1 MSFKV
6 KDYLSNLSKSVTY
19 AATEITKDLTPNL
32 NKVYTDNEASMKKVF
47 EDIKKM
53 KPTLDNIKS
62 AQEKYIFKPVNYL
75 IDNLK
80 EDIKTGQFYGH
91 ESRADSYMDIGE
103 MLASLLGDMDDSDE
117 IEAEANGETITT
129 SSDDDNRVH
138 GVPEVT
144 KGDLVVSKAAYGAS
158 MKSAQAISTTIA
170 KSTEA
175 ELQLTK
181 TIGNLQLSSLGKQA
195 SIMLQGFN
203 NLNKG
208 MQALVGFNDQVAI
221 THYQNSRTFFEQMTN
236 FAAENNAI
244 LKEMLEMQRIHHS
257 VLMGDGNDRR
267 NASIVDKI
275 LGTSAKGKF
284 NLQDYASLVKDRFD
298 KTSLGSV
305 LGMLKMFPM
314 FIGSALANPMGFVTQ
329 QVLSSLI
336 DGSLK
341 KAIRGIDESITGFVT
356 TALAKL
362 HDYSKKHDGILGS
375 IAGIFGLKSEKFK
388 LSEVDTSKY
397 NKGTM
402 SWNGIAQKV
411 LVEVIPGHLRRIE
424 AAITGDA
431 ERIFDLNSGKWQNY
445 KTISSLQKDINRETR
460 NYVFK
465 DEISKSRAILRSAAQ
480 SKEQKTQYNKQALQ
494 VFQRMAN
501 EDKASVED
509 LLTLRDQGKMADI
522 DQTVFAVVKAIL
534 ESDKVAALNK
544 QAKYNEV
551 HEMHRNY
558 YAHPE
563 IASSNMVSEALNG
576 GYNEK
581 YSKSRNSFGGG
592 LAPSS
597 IFDIVDDDNK
607 SIMDYNRI
615 IATEARTIREL
626 LERGNTTPI
635 NYGYTSDNP
644 PPPPNNPPS
653 PPSDSNVSSANDAW
667 SRSSTLRNSN
677 EPKSETNNSPYII
690 NNENHAI
697 RLNSLYARRERQLNA
712 MGIDSDQLED
722 LAGLINPNDPDQSN
736 ALSELLQQRIEASKI
751 REANGGL
758 FSSLFEGLSSGADKL
773 GLSELSDRIKDSKN
787 DNDRLKKLANTS
799 ILKMPQAALANV
811 LEEANMFMY
820 DILFGKTDEKDVDG
834 KPILGFWG
842 KMTNEL
848 RKGMDVFTD
857 HVQKLVTNLF
867 DPENGILKKA
877 YGWFKD
883 FTGINFD
890 EYIEKGKKAV
900 QERARKVGRSVT
912 GALKSTAYDIKDSF
926 VETFLD
932 IYGRNQDIDDSI
944 KEKETK
950 NKGLS
955 KEEEAAYQSQANQI
969 FSSLM
974 DSSEANAYGKL
985 VKNVPGTV
993 ITTLSPGEA
1002 VIPAPLNPW
1011 NKNRSKAN
1019 PLVQQKQ
1026 EESLITKFKSG
1037 LKNTV
1042 SDFAKNY
1049 TGPGANKLTKFV
1061 TNATGTTSQ
1070 EEETTE
1076 QQQEDPKQLLEKQFI
1091 GFMKKVIQLS
1101 ASNKGKISVEEAI
1114 KQVGNSPEFIAL
1126 THSPEFA
1133 TFINPFLSRRNNLPG
1148 NTRYGK
1154 LNRQITTGLVRE
1166 SGYQGH
1172 VDNEDESRRLNY
1184 ASHDSIWNNIN
1195 QFVYT
1200 LFGTDVEKAASAT
1213 NKALTKS
1220 LPEISKGSVVGGL
1233 ASTIFTSGGPVFGAM
1248 AGIAATMIK
1257 KNKTAMEYLFGKE
1270 IADGERD
1277 NSGLLSNKFVKSL
1290 QKYIPDIK
1298 KYGTVGSIAG
1308 LVLPFGPL
1316 GGLLGGIAASYVKNN
1331 EGFQRFL
1338 FGDAE
1343 GKGGIFD
1350 KDLKEKIKKKLPKI
1364 AAGAVAGLFLGP
1376 WGLLGNAVIGSGI
1389 GLYTTTESFKRLVL
1403 GVPDKN
1409 GRRYGGIADV
1419 LSHEVVKPLQ
1429 RSMKQFSNSFAK
1441 WFKDDFFNPLAGAL
1455 KPVATYMKGQ
1465 LKDAIRSTTTYLFK
1479 TIKERFGIVD
1489 KISEYTDKL
1498 FSFGRRGLGKI
1509 TEFIGNLGVG
1519 KKIGD
1524 KLRSLRDKSVSTF
1537 GRANYER
1544 GYDYDYDETLDD
1556 RVQKARK
1563 MGWNDKDSV
1572 MYNYENAI
1580 NNRSKSDLS
1589 EDMDQELIQLRDS
1602 IKQYRSN
1609 KRIISNTRNKAL
1621 RDARDELKSTGYRM
1635 ARRYEASGEDLVHPY
1650 TAKKKILYFVKKISN
1665 ISGADGDKALLNIAD
1680 IETELRQEEDKL
1692 NTYIKNNNAIEELS
1706 TTEEDKEK
1714 NYKEI
1719 LKLQAQIDTLGKP
1732 ELTQPLIDELRQLL
1746 NTSGREISKLENT
1759 RDADINKEEYKKQ
1772 NDEILKAFAKQIGM
1786 KFDPNGPNADKMRKK
1801 LEAHMMNENADETIN
1816 HELYRRKKARED
1828 AAEKARIAA
1837 MLSDNETKETS
1848 DETGLTG
1855 DASDAVPSGGLDK
1868 EDKEN
1873 DKIKVSRLTDLVN
1886 QMTDMIEVVTGKKDT
1901 SLLDKKAFD
1910 KSNKE
1915 LIAAIEHRNALTDV
1929 FFNNIGNVDTHD
1941 MKKGFVERTADSLN
1955 NNLVVQ
1961 LADALANKIPLLKNY
1976 SMASDLAHNARVDR
1990 TQDIINRTTGMR
2002 EAVRKAGGEIGVEY
2016 QDPFQNFREANSKNL
2031 KSIKKGA
2038 RKLKKGAISGGKKV
2052 KDGLVYLSTDYI
2064 TDNITDYQKLLLEL
2078 YYKAMYGNSDS
2089 FEEADKRIAE
2099 AEERISNI
2107 TKKLLETRDK
2117 AVELGKEVKDDAVQY
2132 GKDLKSDVKELGN
2145 KVSDKIESA
2154 KNTIHDIKGEALYM
2168 KDNFIDALKYLDPR
2182 IIAEIITNMIADGVD
2197 PDYFIRAG
2205 LLPQLDDLG
2214 IQAYTKAIQYKQ
2226 TASNLLSRSKDNT
2239 DGEATNKPASVS
2251 DKLLEHN
2258 ALLDE
2263 INLHLATM
2271 YGLSPDQGPV
2281 EPITLANLLAG
2292 GNANIPYPAIQT
2304 SGGPVAPP
2312 VTLTNLLSA
2321 YNNASTSDIHTNALG
2336 TLGSI
2341 ALNAGKNIGS
2351 KIIGSF
2357 LGNNDKEEKE
2367 PTDSITKAASSF
2379 NSTADELN
2387 EASEA
2392 ISARSNDTLKSGKSD
2407 NKEHKKGEVWYDTD
2421 ANGNSI
2427 AKTIGPDG
2435 TPMVVK
2441 NKDNEEVQKKQKYEL
2456 NLKERS
2462 TAALEKIAANVK
2474 TEAIGTIKDAGK
2486 SAKDGIGNLLG
2497 GGLNAIGKLIDTLFL
2512 GLPIGTFFMNKLKTY
2527 LGKAGSAIFKLIS
2540 GKIGSLVT
2548 TLKDKIKKRKSKDSL
2563 DKSREVFDDE
2573 DDGDEEEEIPDIP
2586 DIDPNDPEKKKKHKT
2601 DIEKPEDSKKD
2612 TGSKKTKSNKRSR
2625 QKKKAASTRK
2635 PKSTK
2640 STKKRRRRKGIPIPH
2655 SDILQQNAVQ
2665 PKSNSIDVAR
2675 ILSHGD
2681 DALNIGLSAYKLY
2694 SMFTGDNSS
2703 SDDIDV
2709 EDMPEENGLFS
2720 NLDNIDSDDMI
2731 NTIEQVHKSYKNT
2744 KADQIKIP
2752 KQKGVNTKTP
2762 GLFNS
2767 LTPDSITSKASSAGE
2782 SKASQMLNSFKSGL
2796 QTVFTKLSTVLPSGK
2811 GLKEGINKFCSNLL
2825 TRLSSAQ
2832 VIKKVAVKLA
2842 KSSVVAIPYIGAAI
2856 SVAFVLKGFYD
2867 GYNNA
2872 EELWKVNP
2880 GEASTGMKLAAGIST
2895 AVGEIPGIGI
2905 FFSVLFGDDWLPE
2918 LLKMVS
2924 SDIGKSIDASPE
2936 DVQKTKKESEDANKA
2951 IQKSGKDVYQ
2961 DSQDIN
2967 NSALSQ
2973 AKGIT
2978 QSILAS
2984 AGDAAKGIANKG
2996 AEFASAVSTSAS
3008 SAWQFAKSTAKSAYT
3023 WVKDKIKDGAQ
3034 TAKDMWAKAK
3044 DIGSSV
3050 YQKVST
3056 TFSKLMPGGKGK
3068 NIETPIG
3075 GVPYN
3080 KYSMLNPEYA
3090 NQEFNTNQDTE
3101 KQTLG
3106 DSGCSVFAA
3115 LNGMQKAGGDI
3126 SSLGKDPVELAKKEA
3141 LKYKGKNDGVSPDFM
3156 LKFPRKFGF
3165 KTELLSG
3172 KNSIEAAAKDP
3183 NSSVALMAHSDNNPE
3198 SNQLYGSGGSEHW
3211 VSTNGFKNGKLN
3223 INDPQGNPNGDY
3235 NSKNVL
3241 RGKQIDS
3248 AVKISYPKNQ
3258 NNKYTQHVERLL
3270 GMGKWL
3276 NATFRYGKGA
3286 NDTAKGAE
3294 IWAYLKS
3301 KGLSSNAISGIMGNM
3316 AIESGL
3322 VPARVQDKANG
3333 GFITAPEITVDG
3345 STGYGLCQWTYRSR
3359 QQGLVD
3365 FAKAR
3370 GTSTSDMAT
3379 QLDYMLQEINSTPK
3393 YQSVIE
3399 MMDKASGPAEAAKIF
3414 HDVFEG
3420 SADAPDKIQLR
3431 GQRAEEIF
3439 KSEGKGEAFNG
3450 SYKVSGSSGGNSPAK
3465 KDGGLFGTLSEIAT
3479 IFQNIFNPFSSN
3491 DSSGG
3496 SSGGSFSS
3504 QSSDA
3509 NIRKAS
3515 EWANSM
3521 VGKTGYG
3528 NNGCTEFSKRYLLQ
3542 ANNNIGKYME
3552 DGSPVADKIKSA
3564 AATNGDS
3571 NNPTLMYVPTLEKF
3585 AKDQNIWKDGSQP
3598 GAEGDLCVCN
3608 NHGHAIIADG
3618 KGGYWGNSS
3627 SRNKIVH
3634 GSSISND
3641 FGPPNGYIATGSGAG
3656 AVSNGQA
3663 TRSKEEMMQDAGS
3676 SNYGSGKF
3684 GRAKKNPLMGVVNPA
3699 YQIAQDK
3706 IKEQLASEKK
3716 VNKPD
3721 TDTNN
3726 TEDQNNANANV
3737 PATNTSSGSSG
3748 GIFGSILDRV
3758 KNNPII
3764 AKASS
3769 AMKNFLSTMG
3779 SKVMSSAF
3787 GSALKLLYGD
3797 NNPLAGLLGIGS
3809 SGSSS
3814 NGSSGGPLDTTTVD
3828 VSGSASQAI
3837 MSGMPSTIT
3846 SEYGV
3851 DRGKY
3856 KHNGIDYGVP
3866 EGTGIPSPVS
3876 GTVYD
3881 VDLEGGY
3888 GKYVQIQDKKGNYH
3902 IFAHCSDNS
3911 LVSKGQSIKPGD
3923 IIAKSGN
3930 TGHSTGPHLHYS
3942 ITPPDNPGATTSGPS
3957 INPHT
3962 YSVASLGAG
3971 KYKVDEERQ
3980 RKLEE
3985 MVKEND
3991 RYVDK
3996 YSKMVNEVRTRYP
4009 GINSFT
4015 PTIPTPKPQVQQSKP
4030 IEPVKPANNSSTN
4043 EIRSMNMG
4051 GVPTF
4056 IDSNGKKYTREE
4068 AMASGLQIVGPGG
4081 MVLKQTSAN
4090 AVSTTPPKP
4099 VEPPKQSIPT
4109 PTPVQ
4114 SKPVEPPKQSIPT
4127 PKPTPVQPPKP
4138 VVDTKPSITQQSKEA
4153 IKESPTSTQPK
4164 PDVKY
4169 LRKSKSGN
4177 KVKYIEITTGKI
4189 FTEKRLKDLGID
4201 TESIKDFK
4209 TPNNPTTTVSK
4220 PSDSIG
4226 KAQEAVK
4233 SKDTK
4238 QTSSKK
4244 PEEKKKDTVQDFY
4257 KKVDKINNT
4266 PPVSVKPTSPTKLEK
4281 TSPET
4286 GTEKAPEF
4294 KKKKKKPSVWD
4305 RVNNEFF
4312 KVFNPSKYK
4321 KNLDGEE
4328 EDNKK
4333 DEKKPTDIPSKDKP
4347 NGKQKPGTE
4356 MEKAT
4361 DKKKKKP
4368 SVWDR
4373 VNNEFFKVFN
4383 PSKYKKNLDGEE
4395 DKKEEKKDGKKKDG
4409 IKPTSPTKLSKKPP
4423 TENSISKAQEIKNYN
4438 LGREGSHGNGP
4449 NGLPYSNN
4457 DILYLLKNGYTLE
4470 SAIELLS
4477 KDKKY
4482 TTPLPKPT
4490 DIGKNGKQPN
4500 EDKPVKKDSVTT
4512 PTGDKP
4518 KTPKLTNTAN
4528 KPQQQTPEDLA
4539 AKVDKTNELLA
4550 SILNAINTLN
4560 ENFTKGANSNAD
4572 KSKNNSKTNDAFYAE
4587 MMKNKASNNLNVGLP
4602 NGNVD
4607 MNFFNPD
4614 LSKSIDVVKRMDY
4627 IASR

>member
-221 THYQNSRTFFEQMTN
+221 THYQNSRTFFEQMTSYT
-236 FAAENNAI
+236 AENNAI

-267 NASIVDKI
+267 NASLVDKI

-336 DGSLK
+336 DASLK
-341 KAIRGIDESITGFVT
+341 KSIKSIDESITGFVT

-362 HDYSKKHDGILGS
+362 HDYSKKHDGILGT

-480 SKEQKTQYNKQALQ
+480 SKEQKTQYNKQTLQ

-509 LLTLRDQGKMADI
+509 LLKLRDQGKMADI

-615 IATEARTIREL
+615 IATEARAIREL
-626 LERGNTTPI
+626 LEKGNRGNVPI

-644 PPPPNNPPS
+644 PPPPNNPPA
-653 PPSDSNVSSANDAW
+653 PPSGSNVSSANDAW

-677 EPKSETNNSPYII
+677 EPKSETNNNPYLI
-690 NNENHAI
+690 NNENHLR
-697 RLNSLYARRERQLNA
+697 RLNSLHARRDRQLNA

-722 LAGLINPNDPDQSN
+722 LAGLINPNDPDQTN
-736 ALSELLQQRIEASKI
+736 ALSELLQQRIEASKVQA
-751 REANGGL
+751 ANGGL
-758 FSSLFEGLSSGADKL
+758 LSSLFEGLSSGADKL

-787 DNDRLKKLANTS
+787 DNDKLKKLANTS

-890 EYIEKGKKAV
+890 EYIKKGKKAV
-900 QERARKVGRSVT
+900 QERARKIGRSVT

-932 IYGRNQDIDDSI
+932 IYGRNQDIDDNI
-944 KEKETK
+944 KAKETK
-950 NKGLS
+950 NKGIS
-955 KEEEAAYQSQANQI
+955 KEEAAAYQSQASQI

-974 DSSEANAYGKL
+974 NSSEVNAYGKL

-1026 EESLITKFKSG
+1026 EESLINKFKSG

-1070 EEETTE
+1070 EETTE
-1076 QQQEDPKQLLEKQFI
+1076 QQEDPKQLLEKQFI

-1126 THSPEFA
+1126 THSPEFSS
-1133 TFINPFLSRRNNLPG
+1133 FINPFLSRRNNLPG

-1233 ASTIFTSGGPVFGAM
+1233 ASTIFTSGGPLFGAV
-1248 AGIAATMIK
+1248 AGIAATMVK

-1270 IADGERD
+1270 IGDGERD

-1429 RSMKQFSNSFAK
+1429 RSMKQFSDSFAK

-1544 GYDYDYDETLDD
+1544 GYDYDYDETLED

-1692 NTYIKNNNAIEELS
+1692 NTYIKNTNAIEELS
-1706 TTEEDKEK
+1706 TTDKDKEK

-1848 DETGLTG
+1848 DESGLAG
-1855 DASDAVPSGGLDK
+1855 DTAPSGGGLDK

-1955 NNLVVQ
+1955 NNPVAQ
-1961 LADALANKIPLLKNY
+1961 LADALVNRIPLLKNY
-1976 SMASDLAHNARVDR
+1976 SMGSDLAHNARLDR

-2016 QDPFQNFREANSKNL
+2016 QDPFQNFREANAKNY

-2038 RKLKKGAISGGKKV
+2038 RKLKKGVISGGKKV
-2052 KDGLVYLSTDYI
+2052 KDGLVYLSKDYI
-2064 TDNITDYQKLLLEL
+2064 SDNITDYQRLLLEL
-2078 YYKAMYGNSDS
+2078 YYRAMYEHSDS
-2089 FEEADKRIAE
+2089 FEEADKRIDE
-2099 AEERISNI
+2099 AEERIANI
-2107 TKKLLETRDK
+2107 TKQLLSARDK

-2132 GKDLKSDVKELGN
+2132 GKDLKSDVKELGT
-2145 KVSDKIESA
+2145 KVSD
-2154 KNTIHDIKGEALYM
+2154 M

-2182 IIAEIITNMIADGVD
+2182 IVAKIITNMIADGID

-2292 GNANIPYPAIQT
+2292 GNANMPYPAIQT

-2312 VTLTNLLSA
+2312 VTLTNLLSG

-2341 ALNAGKNIGS
+2341 ALNAGKNIGG
-2351 KIIGSF
+2351 KILGSF

-2367 PTDSITKAASSF
+2367 PTDSISKASSSF

-2486 SAKDGIGNLLG
+2486 SAKNGIGNLLS
-2497 GGLNAIGKLIDTLFL
+2497 GGLGAVGKLIDTLFL

-2527 LGKAGSAIFKLIS
+2527 LGKAG
-2540 GKIGSLVT
+2540 
-2548 TLKDKIKKRKSKDSL
+2548 
-2563 DKSREVFDDE
+2563 
-2573 DDGDEEEEIPDIP
+2573 
-2586 DIDPNDPEKKKKHKT
+2586 
-2601 DIEKPEDSKKD
+2601 
-2612 TGSKKTKSNKRSR
+2612 
-2625 QKKKAASTRK
+2625 
-2635 PKSTK
+2635 
-2640 STKKRRRRKGIPIPH
+2640 
-2655 SDILQQNAVQ
+2655 
-2665 PKSNSIDVAR
+2665 NSI
-2675 ILSHGD
+2675 
-2681 DALNIGLSAYKLY
+2681 LNIITICY
-2694 SMFTGDNSS
+2694 SRV
-2703 SDDIDV
+2703 I
-2709 EDMPEENGLFS
+2709 FS
-2720 NLDNIDSDDMI
+2720 F
-2731 NTIEQVHKSYKNT
+2731 Q
-2744 KADQIKIP
+2744 
-2752 KQKGVNTKTP
+2752 
-2762 GLFNS
+2762 
-2767 LTPDSITSKASSAGE
+2767 LT
-2782 SKASQMLNSFKSGL
+2782 
-2796 QTVFTKLSTVLPSGK
+2796 
-2811 GLKEGINKFCSNLL
+2811 
-2825 TRLSSAQ
+2825 
-2832 VIKKVAVKLA
+2832 
-2842 KSSVVAIPYIGAAI
+2842 
-2856 SVAFVLKGFYD
+2856 
-2867 GYNNA
+2867 
-2872 EELWKVNP
+2872 
-2880 GEASTGMKLAAGIST
+2880 
-2895 AVGEIPGIGI
+2895 
-2905 FFSVLFGDDWLPE
+2905 
-2918 LLKMVS
+2918 
-2924 SDIGKSIDASPE
+2924 
-2936 DVQKTKKESEDANKA
+2936 
-2951 IQKSGKDVYQ
+2951 
-2961 DSQDIN
+2961 
-2967 NSALSQ
+2967 
-2973 AKGIT
+2973 
-2978 QSILAS
+2978 
-2984 AGDAAKGIANKG
+2984 
-2996 AEFASAVSTSAS
+2996 
-3008 SAWQFAKSTAKSAYT
+3008 
-3023 WVKDKIKDGAQ
+3023 
-3034 TAKDMWAKAK
+3034 
-3044 DIGSSV
+3044 
-3050 YQKVST
+3050 
-3056 TFSKLMPGGKGK
+3056 
-3068 NIETPIG
+3068 
-3075 GVPYN
+3075 
-3080 KYSMLNPEYA
+3080 
-3090 NQEFNTNQDTE
+3090 
-3101 KQTLG
+3101 
-3106 DSGCSVFAA
+3106 
-3115 LNGMQKAGGDI
+3115 
-3126 SSLGKDPVELAKKEA
+3126 
-3141 LKYKGKNDGVSPDFM
+3141 
-3156 LKFPRKFGF
+3156 
-3165 KTELLSG
+3165 
-3172 KNSIEAAAKDP
+3172 
-3183 NSSVALMAHSDNNPE
+3183 
-3198 SNQLYGSGGSEHW
+3198 
-3211 VSTNGFKNGKLN
+3211 
-3223 INDPQGNPNGDY
+3223 
-3235 NSKNVL
+3235 
-3241 RGKQIDS
+3241 
-3248 AVKISYPKNQ
+3248 
-3258 NNKYTQHVERLL
+3258 
-3270 GMGKWL
+3270 
-3276 NATFRYGKGA
+3276 
-3286 NDTAKGAE
+3286 
-3294 IWAYLKS
+3294 
-3301 KGLSSNAISGIMGNM
+3301 
-3316 AIESGL
+3316 
-3322 VPARVQDKANG
+3322 
-3333 GFITAPEITVDG
+3333 FI
-3345 STGYGLCQWTYRSR
+3345 CTY
-3359 QQGLVD
+3359 
-3365 FAKAR
+3365 F
-3370 GTSTSDMAT
+3370 
-3379 QLDYMLQEINSTPK
+3379 
-3393 YQSVIE
+3393 
-3399 MMDKASGPAEAAKIF
+3399 
-3414 HDVFEG
+3414 
-3420 SADAPDKIQLR
+3420 
-3431 GQRAEEIF
+3431 
-3439 KSEGKGEAFNG
+3439 
-3450 SYKVSGSSGGNSPAK
+3450 
-3465 KDGGLFGTLSEIAT
+3465 IAT
-3479 IFQNIFNPFSSN
+3479 I
-3491 DSSGG
+3491 
-3496 SSGGSFSS
+3496 
-3504 QSSDA
+3504 
-3509 NIRKAS
+3509 
-3515 EWANSM
+3515 
-3521 VGKTGYG
+3521 
-3528 NNGCTEFSKRYLLQ
+3528 
-3542 ANNNIGKYME
+3542 
-3552 DGSPVADKIKSA
+3552 
-3564 AATNGDS
+3564 
-3571 NNPTLMYVPTLEKF
+3571 
-3585 AKDQNIWKDGSQP
+3585 
-3598 GAEGDLCVCN
+3598 
-3608 NHGHAIIADG
+3608 
-3618 KGGYWGNSS
+3618 
-3627 SRNKIVH
+3627 
-3634 GSSISND
+3634 
-3641 FGPPNGYIATGSGAG
+3641 
-3656 AVSNGQA
+3656 
-3663 TRSKEEMMQDAGS
+3663 
-3676 SNYGSGKF
+3676 
-3684 GRAKKNPLMGVVNPA
+3684 
-3699 YQIAQDK
+3699 
-3706 IKEQLASEKK
+3706 
-3716 VNKPD
+3716 
-3721 TDTNN
+3721 
-3726 TEDQNNANANV
+3726 
-3737 PATNTSSGSSG
+3737 
-3748 GIFGSILDRV
+3748 
-3758 KNNPII
+3758 
-3764 AKASS
+3764 
-3769 AMKNFLSTMG
+3769 
-3779 SKVMSSAF
+3779 
-3787 GSALKLLYGD
+3787 
-3797 NNPLAGLLGIGS
+3797 
-3809 SGSSS
+3809 
-3814 NGSSGGPLDTTTVD
+3814 
-3828 VSGSASQAI
+3828 
-3837 MSGMPSTIT
+3837 
-3846 SEYGV
+3846 
-3851 DRGKY
+3851 
-3856 KHNGIDYGVP
+3856 
-3866 EGTGIPSPVS
+3866 
-3876 GTVYD
+3876 
-3881 VDLEGGY
+3881 
-3888 GKYVQIQDKKGNYH
+3888 
-3902 IFAHCSDNS
+3902 
-3911 LVSKGQSIKPGD
+3911 
-3923 IIAKSGN
+3923 
-3930 TGHSTGPHLHYS
+3930 
-3942 ITPPDNPGATTSGPS
+3942 
-3957 INPHT
+3957 
-3962 YSVASLGAG
+3962 
-3971 KYKVDEERQ
+3971 
-3980 RKLEE
+3980 
-3985 MVKEND
+3985 
-3991 RYVDK
+3991 
-3996 YSKMVNEVRTRYP
+3996 
-4009 GINSFT
+4009 
-4015 PTIPTPKPQVQQSKP
+4015 
-4030 IEPVKPANNSSTN
+4030 
-4043 EIRSMNMG
+4043 
-4051 GVPTF
+4051 
-4056 IDSNGKKYTREE
+4056 
-4068 AMASGLQIVGPGG
+4068 
-4081 MVLKQTSAN
+4081 
-4090 AVSTTPPKP
+4090 
-4099 VEPPKQSIPT
+4099 
-4109 PTPVQ
+4109 
-4114 SKPVEPPKQSIPT
+4114 
-4127 PKPTPVQPPKP
+4127 
-4138 VVDTKPSITQQSKEA
+4138 
-4153 IKESPTSTQPK
+4153 
-4164 PDVKY
+4164 
-4169 LRKSKSGN
+4169 LR
-4177 KVKYIEITTGKI
+4177 
-4189 FTEKRLKDLGID
+4189 
-4201 TESIKDFK
+4201 
-4209 TPNNPTTTVSK
+4209 
-4220 PSDSIG
+4220 
-4226 KAQEAVK
+4226 
-4233 SKDTK
+4233 
-4238 QTSSKK
+4238 
-4244 PEEKKKDTVQDFY
+4244 
-4257 KKVDKINNT
+4257 
-4266 PPVSVKPTSPTKLEK
+4266 
-4281 TSPET
+4281 
-4286 GTEKAPEF
+4286 
-4294 KKKKKKPSVWD
+4294 
-4305 RVNNEFF
+4305 
-4312 KVFNPSKYK
+4312 
-4321 KNLDGEE
+4321 
-4328 EDNKK
+4328 
-4333 DEKKPTDIPSKDKP
+4333 
-4347 NGKQKPGTE
+4347 
-4356 MEKAT
+4356 
-4361 DKKKKKP
+4361 
-4368 SVWDR
+4368 
-4373 VNNEFFKVFN
+4373 
-4383 PSKYKKNLDGEE
+4383 
-4395 DKKEEKKDGKKKDG
+4395 
-4409 IKPTSPTKLSKKPP
+4409 
-4423 TENSISKAQEIKNYN
+4423 
-4438 LGREGSHGNGP
+4438 
-4449 NGLPYSNN
+4449 
-4457 DILYLLKNGYTLE
+4457 
-4470 SAIELLS
+4470 
-4477 KDKKY
+4477 
-4482 TTPLPKPT
+4482 
-4490 DIGKNGKQPN
+4490 
-4500 EDKPVKKDSVTT
+4500 
-4512 PTGDKP
+4512 
-4518 KTPKLTNTAN
+4518 
-4528 KPQQQTPEDLA
+4528 
-4539 AKVDKTNELLA
+4539 
-4550 SILNAINTLN
+4550 
-4560 ENFTKGANSNAD
+4560 
-4572 KSKNNSKTNDAFYAE
+4572 
-4587 MMKNKASNNLNVGLP
+4587 
-4602 NGNVD
+4602 
-4607 MNFFNPD
+4607 
-4614 LSKSIDVVKRMDY
+4614 
-4627 IASR
+4627 

>member
-1 MSFKV
+1 MSLKV

-32 NKVYTDNEASMKKVF
+32 NKVYADNEVAMKKVF
-47 EDIKKM
+47 ADIKKM

-91 ESRADSYMDIGE
+91 ESRADSYMDLGE
-103 MLASLLGDMDDSDE
+103 MLESLLGDMDDADNV
-117 IEAEANGETITT
+117 EAEANGETIST
-129 SSDDDNRVH
+129 SEGEDDNRVH

-208 MQALVGFNDQVAI
+208 MQALVGFNDQVAL

-236 FAAENNAI
+236 FTAENNAI
-244 LKEMLEMQRIHHS
+244 LKEMLEMQRIQHS
-257 VLMGDGNDRR
+257 IIMGDGNDRR
-267 NASIVDKI
+267 NVSLVDKI

-284 NLQDYASLVKDRFD
+284 NLQDYATLVKERFD

-375 IAGIFGLKSEKFK
+375 IAGLFGLKSEKFK

-397 NKGTM
+397 NRGAM
-402 SWNGIAQKV
+402 SWNGVAQKV

-424 AAITGDA
+424 SALTGDS
-431 ERIFDLNSGKWQNY
+431 ERIFDLNSGKWSSY
-445 KTISSLQKDINRETR
+445 KSVAKLQQDLNRETR
-460 NYVFK
+460 NYVFR
-465 DEISKSRAILRSAAQ
+465 DEISKSKAILRSAAQ
-480 SKEQKTQYNKQALQ
+480 SKEQKTKFNKQALQ

-501 EDKASVED
+501 EEKASVED
-509 LLTLRDQGKMADI
+509 LLTLREQGKMADI

-544 QAKYNEV
+544 QAKYNEIN
-551 HEMHRNY
+551 ESHRNY
-558 YAHPE
+558 YLHPE
-563 IASSNMVSEALNG
+563 VSSSNMVSEALNG
-576 GYNEK
+576 GYNSK
-581 YSKSRNSFGGG
+581 YSGNRNSSFGGG
-592 LAPSS
+592 MAPTS
-597 IFDIVDDDNK
+597 IFDVVDDDNK

-626 LERGNTTPI
+626 LENGRPREI
-635 NYGYTSDNP
+635 NYNYTSDNP
-644 PPPPNNPPS
+644 PPDNPPNPPS
-653 PPSDSNVSSANDAW
+653 GRASNPNDAW
-667 SRSSTLRNSN
+667 NKQSSLRNTAI
-677 EPKSETNNSPYII
+677 KETPDTFNRYLLDT
-690 NNENHAI
+690 ERHDL
-697 RLNSLYARRERQLNA
+697 RLNSLEARRNSQLIA
-712 MGIDSDQLED
+712 MGLDHSKLEELTSLIDQSDSDQV
-722 LAGLINPNDPDQSN
+722 S
-736 ALSELLQQRIEASKI
+736 ALGELLQQRIEASKLSA
-751 REANGGL
+751 ANGGL
-758 FSSLFEGLSSGADKL
+758 LDSIFGGMSAGAGKL
-773 GLSELSDRIKDSKN
+773 GLKDLSTRLEDSKN
-787 DNDRLKKLANTS
+787 DANKLKKLAETN
-799 ILKMPQAALANV
+799 ILKMPQAALATI
-811 LEEANMFMY
+811 LEEANVFMY

-848 RKGMDVFTD
+848 RRGMDIFTD
-857 HVQKLVTNLF
+857 HVQKVVTNLF

-890 EYIEKGKKAV
+890 DYIKKGKEAV

-932 IYGRNQDIDDSI
+932 IYGRNQDIDDNI
-944 KEKETK
+944 KKKEARRYT
-950 NKGLS
+950 NLS
-955 KEEEAAYQSQANQI
+955 EEQETNYQNQATQI
-969 FSSLM
+969 FSALM
-974 DSSEANAYGKL
+974 NNSEMNAYGKL

-1049 TGPGANKLTKFV
+1049 SGPGANKLSKFV

-1070 EEETTE
+1070 EEET
-1076 QQQEDPKQLLEKQFI
+1076 QQENPQELLEKQFI

-1101 ASNKGKISVEEAI
+1101 VSKKGNVSVEDAI
-1114 KQVGNSPEFIAL
+1114 KQVGKSPEFIAL
-1126 THSPEFA
+1126 TRSPEFA
-1133 TFINPFLSRRNNLPG
+1133 KFINPFLARRNNLPG

-1154 LNRQITTGLVRE
+1154 MNREITTGLVRE
-1166 SGYQGH
+1166 SGYKGQI
-1172 VDNEDESRRLNY
+1172 DSEDESRRLNY

-1233 ASTIFTSGGPVFGAM
+1233 ASTIFTSGGPLFGAV
-1248 AGIAATMIK
+1248 AGVAATMIK

-1277 NSGLLSNKFVKSL
+1277 DSGLFSNKFVKSL

-1350 KDLKEKIKKKLPKI
+1350 KDLKEKLKKKFPKI

-1429 RSMKQFSNSFAK
+1429 RSMKQFSDSFAK

-1465 LKDAIRSTTTYLFK
+1465 LKDSIRSATTYLFK

-1509 TEFIGNLGVG
+1509 TEFIGNLGIG

-1524 KLRSLRDKSVSTF
+1524 GLRSLRDKSVSKF
-1537 GRANYER
+1537 GKINYER
-1544 GYDYDYDETLDD
+1544 GYDYDYDESLDD

-1563 MGWNDKDSV
+1563 MGWNEDDSV

-1580 NNRSKSDLS
+1580 NERSKADLS
-1589 EDMDQELIQLRDS
+1589 EDTDRELIELRDS
-1602 IKQYRSN
+1602 IKQYRTN
-1609 KRIISNTRNKAL
+1609 KRVITNTRNKAL
-1621 RDARDELKSTGYRM
+1621 RDTRDELKSTGYRM

-1650 TAKKKILYFVKKISN
+1650 DAKKRILYFTKKISN
-1665 ISGADGDKALLNIAD
+1665 IGAASGDKALLDIAD
-1680 IETELRQEEDKL
+1680 IEAELRKEEEKL
-1692 NTYIKNNNAIEELS
+1692 NLYVKNTNAIEELS
-1706 TTEEDKEK
+1706 ATDKEKEK

-1719 LKLQAQIDTLGKP
+1719 LKLQAKIDTLGKP
-1732 ELTQPLIDELRQLL
+1732 TLTQPLIDELRQLL
-1746 NTSGREISKLENT
+1746 NTTGREISKLENT
-1759 RDADINKEEYKKQ
+1759 RDDKINKEEYKKQ
-1772 NDEILKAFAKQIGM
+1772 NDEILKAFARQIGM
-1786 KFDPNGPNADKMRKK
+1786 KFDPNAKNADEMRKK
-1801 LEAHMMNENADETIN
+1801 LEAHMMNQNVDETIN

-1828 AAEKARIAA
+1828 EAEKARIAA
-1837 MLSDNETKETS
+1837 MLSDDTKTESNTS
-1848 DETGLTG
+1848 EGIADGNTP
-1855 DASDAVPSGGLDK
+1855 VVSGGLDK

-1886 QMTDMIEVVTGKKDT
+1886 QMTDMIDVVTGKQDT
-1901 SLLDKKAFD
+1901 SLLDKKSFD
-1910 KSNKE
+1910 ASNKK
-1915 LIAAIEHRNALTDV
+1915 LIAAIEHRNAVTDV
-1929 FFNNIGNVDTHD
+1929 FFNNIGNVETHNLQ
-1941 MKKGFVERTADSLN
+1941 KGFIEKTADTLN
-1955 NNLVVQ
+1955 ANPVVQ
-1961 LADALANKIPLLKNY
+1961 LADAIVNRIPLLKNY
-1976 SMASDLAHNARVDR
+1976 SVASDLANNARLDR
-1990 TQDIINRTTGMR
+1990 AQDIIDRTTGMR
-2002 EAVRKAGGEIGVEY
+2002 NDIKNAGGEIDVEY
-2016 QDPFQNFREANSKNL
+2016 QDTFQNFRDANAQNL
-2031 KSIKKGA
+2031 DSIKKGT
-2038 RKLKKGAISGGKKV
+2038 RKVKKGVLTGGKKV
-2052 KDGLVYLSTDYI
+2052 KDGIKYLSSQYAIDNLEDY
-2064 TDNITDYQKLLLEL
+2064 KRLLLP
-2078 YYKAMYGNSDS
+2078 YYYRAMYESADS
-2089 FEEADKRIAE
+2089 FEDADRRIAE
-2099 AEERISNI
+2099 AEARAEAVQQYLLDTKDKVI
-2107 TKKLLETRDK
+2107 TF
-2117 AVELGKEVKDDAVQY
+2117 GKEVKDDAIQY

-2145 KVSDKIESA
+2145 KVSDKIDSV
-2154 KNTIHDIKGEALYM
+2154 KNTVHDIKGEALYM

-2182 IIAEIITNMIADGVD
+2182 IIAEIITNMIADGLD

-2251 DKLLEHN
+2251 DKLLEHK

-2292 GNANIPYPAIQT
+2292 GNANMPYPAIQT
-2304 SGGPVAPP
+2304 NGGPVAPP
-2312 VTLTNLLSA
+2312 VTLANLLSG

-2341 ALNAGKNIGS
+2341 ALNAGKNIGG

-2367 PTDSITKAASSF
+2367 PTDSISKAASSF

-2392 ISARSNDTLKSGKSD
+2392 ISARSNDTLKPGKSD

-2427 AKTIGPDG
+2427 AKTVGPDG

-2474 TEAIGTIKDAGK
+2474 SEAIDTAKGAGK
-2486 SAKDGIGNLLG
+2486 IVKDGFGNLLS
-2497 GGLNAIGKLIDTLFL
+2497 GGLGAIGKLIDTLFL

-2548 TLKDKIKKRKSKDSL
+2548 TLKDKFKKRKTKDSL
-2563 DKSREVFDDE
+2563 DKAREVFDDE

-2586 DIDPNDPEKKKKHKT
+2586 DTDPKDKKKKTKT
-2601 DIEKPEDSKKD
+2601 TTDKTIDDIDTPDKKETD
-2612 TGSKKTKSNKRSR
+2612 KKTTKDKAKRSKR
-2625 QKKKAASTRK
+2625 KKKSATN
-2635 PKSTK
+2635 TK
-2640 STKKRRRRKGIPIPH
+2640 KKNRTKRRRGKFKKIPIP
-2655 SDILQQNAVQ
+2655 SSFVTPDV
-2665 PKSNSIDVAR
+2665 PEKENSISKARRLAGNAGAVASTALTAYGMYN
-2675 ILSHGD
+2675 IMEPLTSNPSPNDEDEDIDIENTESDFVD
-2681 DALNIGLSAYKLY
+2681 DAI
-2694 SMFTGDNSS
+2694 DN
-2703 SDDIDV
+2703 
-2709 EDMPEENGLFS
+2709 
-2720 NLDNIDSDDMI
+2720 
-2731 NTIEQVHKSYKNT
+2731 
-2744 KADQIKIP
+2744 
-2752 KQKGVNTKTP
+2752 
-2762 GLFNS
+2762 
-2767 LTPDSITSKASSAGE
+2767 ASSAYTIANTAKSAG
-2782 SKASQMLNSFKSGL
+2782 SWVSDYKNLSKVSNNTTTPSTTNKSTSIFGSIKDKISGFTSNTTNKASQMLQSFKSGL

-2951 IQKSGKDVYQ
+2951 VQKAGKDAYQ

-2967 NSALSQ
+2967 DAALSQ

-2978 QSILAS
+2978 ESILQS
-2984 AGDAAKGIANKG
+2984 AGDAARGIANKG

-3183 NSSVALMAHSDNNPE
+3183 NSSVALMAHSNSNPE
-3198 SNQLYGSGGSEHW
+3198 SDQLYGSGGSEHW

-3223 INDPQGNPNGDY
+3223 INDPQGNPNGSY

-3241 RGKQIDS
+3241 GGNQIDS
-3248 AVKISYPKNQ
+3248 AVKISYPKET
-3258 NNKYTQHVERLL
+3258 NNKYMEHVNRLL

-3301 KGLSSNAISGIMGNM
+3301 KGLSSNAIAGIMGNM

-3322 VPARVQDKANG
+3322 VPARVQDPVNG

-3345 STGYGLCQWTYRSR
+3345 KTGYGLCQWTYSTR

-3379 QLDYMLQEINSTPK
+3379 QLEYLLQEINSTPK
-3393 YQSVIE
+3393 YQGVIAA
-3399 MMDKASGPAEAAKIF
+3399 MDKASGPAEAAKIF
-3414 HDVFEG
+3414 HDIYEG

-3450 SYKVSGSSGGNSPAK
+3450 SYKVTGSSGGNSPAK
-3465 KDGGLFGTLSEIAT
+3465 KDGGLFGTLSEIAS
-3479 IFQNIFNPFSSN
+3479 IFQNIFNPFGSS
-3491 DSSGG
+3491 DSGSSG

-3542 ANNNIGKYME
+3542 ANNEIGKYMQ

-3564 AATNGDS
+3564 AATNGDA
-3571 NNPTLMYVPTLEKF
+3571 NNPTLMWVPTLEKF

-3627 SRNKIVH
+3627 SKNKIVH

-3656 AVSNGQA
+3656 AVSNGKA
-3663 TRSKEEMMQDAGS
+3663 TRTKEEMMQDAGS

-3684 GRAKKNPLMGVVNPA
+3684 GRANGNFLLSGGMNAQKPKPTDNDNPFDSPSDNSSPSDVTSSAVSNIVSTVNTPST
-3699 YQIAQDK
+3699 
-3706 IKEQLASEKK
+3706 AS
-3716 VNKPD
+3716 
-3721 TDTNN
+3721 
-3726 TEDQNNANANV
+3726 
-3737 PATNTSSGSSG
+3737 ATNSSSSSSSG
-3748 GIFGSILDRV
+3748 GIFGSILDKV
-3758 KNNPII
+3758 KNSPLVTKTS
-3764 AKASS
+3764 A
-3769 AMKNFLSTMG
+3769 AMKTLLSTMG
-3779 SKVMSSAF
+3779 SKIMGGAL
-3787 GSALKLLYGD
+3787 GSAMKLLYGD
-3797 NNPLAGLLGIGS
+3797 NNPLAGLLGIGTSGS
-3809 SGSSS
+3809 SGSS
-3814 NGSSGGPLDTTTVD
+3814 GSSGGPLDSTTVD

-3837 MSGMPSTIT
+3837 LSGMPSQIT
-3846 SEYGV
+3846 SDYGV
-3851 DRGKY
+3851 NRGSY

-3866 EGTGIPSPVS
+3866 EGTNIPSPVS

-3881 VDLEGGY
+3881 VGSESGY
-3888 GKYVQIQDKKGNYH
+3888 GNYVQIEDKKGNYH

-3911 LVSKGQSIKPGD
+3911 LVAKGQSVKPGD

-3930 TGHSTGPHLHYS
+3930 TGHSSGPHLHYS
-3942 ITPPDNPGATTSGPS
+3942 ITPHDNPGATTSGPS

-3962 YSVASLGAG
+3962 YSVSSLGAG
-3971 KYKVDEERQ
+3971 KSVVSDS
-3980 RKLEE
+3980 
-3985 MVKEND
+3985 D
-3991 RYVDK
+3991 
-3996 YSKMVNEVRTRYP
+3996 
-4009 GINSFT
+4009 
-4015 PTIPTPKPQVQQSKP
+4015 
-4030 IEPVKPANNSSTN
+4030 N

-4056 IDSNGKKYTREE
+4056 IDKNGKQYTREE
-4068 AMASGLQIVGPGG
+4068 AMNSGLRIVGPGG
-4081 MVLKQTSAN
+4081 MVLKSISNN
-4090 AVSTTPPKP
+4090 AVFTTQNTVSNSLNTTYSHNNVLKMATEAAKKYPGRKFKIMPMTGEIIFIDDKP
-4099 VEPPKQSIPT
+4099 DPRTGEVTTTPKQSIPT
-4109 PTPVQ
+4109 PTS
-4114 SKPVEPPKQSIPT
+4114 SKK
-4127 PKPTPVQPPKP
+4127 
-4138 VVDTKPSITQQSKEA
+4138 KE
-4153 IKESPTSTQPK
+4153 PTSTQPT
-4164 PDVKY
+4164 PDPKY
-4169 LRKSKSGN
+4169 LRRSGTN
-4177 KVKYIEITTGKI
+4177 KNRYIEITTGRI
-4189 FTEKRLKDLGID
+4189 YNAKRLKELGID
-4201 TESIKDFK
+4201 SDSVKDFNTPDNSTK
-4209 TPNNPTTTVSK
+4209 TVKTTTSI

-4226 KAQEAVK
+4226 KAQDDAK
-4233 SKDTK
+4233 N
-4238 QTSSKK
+4238 K
-4244 PEEKKKDTVQDFY
+4244 PEEIKKDTVEDFY
-4257 KKVDKINNT
+4257 RKVDEANKAPIMPT
-4266 PPVSVKPTSPTKLEK
+4266 KPTTISKLEK

-4312 KVFNPSKYK
+4312 KIFNPSKYK
-4321 KNLDGEE
+4321 EKLGEDE
-4328 EDNKK
+4328 EDII
-4333 DEKKPTDIPSKDKP
+4333 KPSNIPSKDKP

-4356 MEKAT
+4356 MEKAS
-4361 DKKKKKP
+4361 KKKP
-4368 SVWDR
+4368 SVWDK

-4383 PSKYKKNLDGEE
+4383 PSKYKEKLGE
-4395 DKKEEKKDGKKKDG
+4395 DEEKKDKNGN
-4409 IKPTSPTKLSKKPP
+4409 IKPTSPTKPSKKPP
-4423 TENSISKAQEIKNYN
+4423 GENSISKAQEIKKYN

-4457 DILYLLKNGYTLE
+4457 DILYLLKNGYTIE

-4477 KDKKY
+4477 KDEKY
-4482 TTPLPKPT
+4482 TKLLPKPT
-4490 DIGKNGKQPN
+4490 DIGKSGKQPN
-4500 EDKPVKKDSVTT
+4500 EDKPKSKGSVTT

-4518 KTPKLTNTAN
+4518 KTANTAN
-4528 KPQQQTPEDLA
+4528 ADLKPQNNEDLA

-4550 SILNAINTLN
+4550 SILTAINSLN
-4560 ENFTKGANSNAD
+4560 ENLTKGAKSTDKNS
-4572 KSKNNSKTNDAFYAE
+4572 SKNNDALYAE
-4587 MMKNKASNNLNVGLP
+4587 MMKNKATNNLNIGLP

-4614 LSKSIDVVKRMDY
+4614 LSKSIDVVKRMDM
-4627 IASR
+4627 IVSR

>member
-103 MLASLLGDMDDSDE
+103 MLASLLGDMDESDE

-129 SSDDDNRVH
+129 SSDDDSRVH

-236 FAAENNAI
+236 FTAENNAI

-402 SWNGIAQKV
+402 AWNGIAQKV

-551 HEMHRNY
+551 HEMQRNY

-644 PPPPNNPPS
+644 PPPPNNPPA

-677 EPKSETNNSPYII
+677 EPKSETNRSPYLID
-690 NNENHAI
+690 NENHAI

-758 FSSLFEGLSSGADKL
+758 FSSLFEGLSSSADKL

-857 HVQKLVTNLF
+857 HVQKVVTNLF

-890 EYIEKGKKAV
+890 EYIDKGKKAV

-955 KEEEAAYQSQANQI
+955 KEEESAYQSQASQI

-974 DSSEANAYGKL
+974 NSSEANAYGKL

-1076 QQQEDPKQLLEKQFI
+1076 QQEDPKQLLEKQFI

-1429 RSMKQFSNSFAK
+1429 RSMKQFSNSFSK

-1465 LKDAIRSTTTYLFK
+1465 LKDSIRSTTTYLFK

-1580 NNRSKSDLS
+1580 NSRSKSDLS

-1692 NTYIKNNNAIEELS
+1692 NNYIKNTNAIEELS
-1706 TTEEDKEK
+1706 TTDEDKEK

-1759 RDADINKEEYKKQ
+1759 RDVDINKEEYKKQ
-1772 NDEILKAFAKQIGM
+1772 NDEILKAFARQIGM

-1848 DETGLTG
+1848 DETS
-1855 DASDAVPSGGLDK
+1855 DASDGAPSGGLDK

-1990 TQDIINRTTGMR
+1990 TQDIINKTTGMR
-2002 EAVRKAGGEIGVEY
+2002 EAVRNAGGEIGVEY

-2052 KDGLVYLSTDYI
+2052 KDGLVYLSKDYI
-2064 TDNITDYQKLLLEL
+2064 SDNITDYQKLLLEL

-2117 AVELGKEVKDDAVQY
+2117 AVEFGKEVKDNAVQY

-2154 KNTIHDIKGEALYM
+2154 KNTVHDIKGEALYM

-2182 IIAEIITNMIADGVD
+2182 IIAEIITNMIADGID

-2205 LLPQLDDLG
+2205 LLPQIDDLS
-2214 IQAYTKAIQYKQ
+2214 IKAYTKTAQYKQ

-2251 DKLLEHN
+2251 DKLLEYN

-2263 INLHLATM
+2263 INLHLATT
-2271 YGLSPDQGPV
+2271 YGLGPDQGPV
-2281 EPITLANLLAG
+2281 KPITLANLLAG
-2292 GNANIPYPAIQT
+2292 GNANMPYPAIQT

-2312 VTLTNLLSA
+2312 VTLTNLLSG

-2341 ALNAGKNIGS
+2341 ALNAGKNIGG

-2486 SAKDGIGNLLG
+2486 SAKDGLGNLLS
-2497 GGLNAIGKLIDTLFL
+2497 GGLGAVGKLIDTLFL

-2586 DIDPNDPEKKKKHKT
+2586 DIDPNDPEKKKKPKT
-2601 DIEKPEDSKKD
+2601 DIEKPEDGKKG

-2640 STKKRRRRKGIPIPH
+2640 STKQRRRRKGIPITH

-2681 DALNIGLSAYKLY
+2681 DVLNIGLSAYKLY

-2703 SDDIDV
+2703 SDDIDA

-2731 NTIEQVHKSYKNT
+2731 DTIDQVQKSYKNT
-2744 KADQIKIP
+2744 KVDQIKIP

-2782 SKASQMLNSFKSGL
+2782 GKASQMLNSFKSGL
-2796 QTVFTKLSTVLPSGK
+2796 QTIFTKLSTVLPSGK

-2951 IQKSGKDVYQ
+2951 VQKAGKDAYQ

-2967 NSALSQ
+2967 DATLSQ

-2978 QSILAS
+2978 ESILQS
-2984 AGDAAKGIANKG
+2984 AGDAARGIANKG

-3165 KTELLSG
+3165 KTQLLTG
-3172 KNSIEAAAKDP
+3172 KNSIEEAAKDP

-3276 NATFRYGKGA
+3276 NVTFRYGKGA

-3431 GQRAEEIF
+3431 GQKAEEIF

-3509 NIRKAS
+3509 NIRRAS

-3564 AATNGDS
+3564 AATNGDV

-3585 AKDQNIWKDGSQP
+3585 AKDQNIWKDGLQP
-3598 GAEGDLCVCN
+3598 GSEGDLCVCN

-3641 FGPPNGYIATGSGAG
+3641 FGPPNGYIATGSGGG

-3663 TRSKEEMMQDAGS
+3663 TRTKEEMMQDAGS

-3684 GRAKKNPLMGVVNPA
+3684 GRAKNNPLMGVVNPA
-3699 YQIAQDK
+3699 YQIAQNK

-3758 KNNPII
+3758 KNNPMIT
-3764 AKASS
+3764 KASS

-3814 NGSSGGPLDTTTVD
+3814 NGRSGGPLDTTTVD

-3846 SEYGV
+3846 AEYGE

-3881 VDLEGGY
+3881 VGFEGGY

-3962 YSVASLGAG
+3962 YSVSSLGAG
-3971 KYKVDEERQ
+3971 KYKVDEPRQ

-3985 MVKEND
+3985 MVVDSQRRILKEANKQA
-3991 RYVDK
+3991 RERIFIPF
-3996 YSKMVNEVRTRYP
+3996 SS
-4009 GINSFT
+4009 NSAEQ
-4015 PTIPTPKPQVQQSKP
+4015 PKQSIPTPKPQVQQSKP

-4068 AMASGLQIVGPGG
+4068 AMASGLKIVGPGG
-4081 MVLKQTSAN
+4081 MVLKSSSNN
-4090 AVSTTPPKP
+4090 AASTIPP
-4099 VEPPKQSIPT
+4099 
-4109 PTPVQ
+4109 
-4114 SKPVEPPKQSIPT
+4114 KPVEPPKQSIPT
-4127 PKPTPVQPPKP
+4127 PKPTPVQPKP
-4138 VVDTKPSITQQSKEA
+4138 VADNKPSITQQSKEA

-4169 LRKSKSGN
+4169 LRKSESGN

-4201 TESIKDFK
+4201 PESIKDFK

-4233 SKDTK
+4233 ETK
-4238 QTSSKK
+4238 STSSNN

-4257 KKVDKINNT
+4257 KKVDEINNT
-4266 PPVSVKPTSPTKLEK
+4266 PPVSIKPTSPTKIEK

-4286 GTEKAPEF
+4286 GTEKEPEIQ
-4294 KKKKKKPSVWD
+4294 KKKKKPSVWD

-4328 EDNKK
+4328 EDKK
-4333 DEKKPTDIPSKDKP
+4333 KYEKEPTDIPSKDKP

-4361 DKKKKKP
+4361 DKSKKKKP

-4373 VNNEFFKVFN
+4373 INNEFFKVFN

-4395 DKKEEKKDGKKKDG
+4395 EDKKEDKKKDG
-4409 IKPTSPTKLSKKPP
+4409 IKPTVPTKLSKKPP

-4512 PTGDKP
+4512 PTGNKP
-4518 KTPKLTNTAN
+4518 KTPKSTNTAN

-4560 ENFTKGANSNAD
+4560 ENFAKGANSNVD

>member
-1 MSFKV
+1 
-6 KDYLSNLSKSVTY
+6 
-19 AATEITKDLTPNL
+19 
-32 NKVYTDNEASMKKVF
+32 
-47 EDIKKM
+47 
-53 KPTLDNIKS
+53 
-62 AQEKYIFKPVNYL
+62 
-75 IDNLK
+75 
-80 EDIKTGQFYGH
+80 
-91 ESRADSYMDIGE
+91 
-103 MLASLLGDMDDSDE
+103 
-117 IEAEANGETITT
+117 
-129 SSDDDNRVH
+129 
-138 GVPEVT
+138 
-144 KGDLVVSKAAYGAS
+144 
-158 MKSAQAISTTIA
+158 
-170 KSTEA
+170 
-175 ELQLTK
+175 
-181 TIGNLQLSSLGKQA
+181 
-195 SIMLQGFN
+195 
-203 NLNKG
+203 
-208 MQALVGFNDQVAI
+208 
-221 THYQNSRTFFEQMTN
+221 
-236 FAAENNAI
+236 
-244 LKEMLEMQRIHHS
+244 
-257 VLMGDGNDRR
+257 
-267 NASIVDKI
+267 
-275 LGTSAKGKF
+275 
-284 NLQDYASLVKDRFD
+284 
-298 KTSLGSV
+298 
-305 LGMLKMFPM
+305 
-314 FIGSALANPMGFVTQ
+314 
-329 QVLSSLI
+329 
-336 DGSLK
+336 
-341 KAIRGIDESITGFVT
+341 
-356 TALAKL
+356 
-362 HDYSKKHDGILGS
+362 
-375 IAGIFGLKSEKFK
+375 
-388 LSEVDTSKY
+388 
-397 NKGTM
+397 
-402 SWNGIAQKV
+402 
-411 LVEVIPGHLRRIE
+411 
-424 AAITGDA
+424 
-431 ERIFDLNSGKWQNY
+431 
-445 KTISSLQKDINRETR
+445 
-460 NYVFK
+460 
-465 DEISKSRAILRSAAQ
+465 
-480 SKEQKTQYNKQALQ
+480 
-494 VFQRMAN
+494 
-501 EDKASVED
+501 
-509 LLTLRDQGKMADI
+509 
-522 DQTVFAVVKAIL
+522 
-534 ESDKVAALNK
+534 
-544 QAKYNEV
+544 
-551 HEMHRNY
+551 
-558 YAHPE
+558 
-563 IASSNMVSEALNG
+563 
-576 GYNEK
+576 
-581 YSKSRNSFGGG
+581 
-592 LAPSS
+592 
-597 IFDIVDDDNK
+597 
-607 SIMDYNRI
+607 
-615 IATEARTIREL
+615 
-626 LERGNTTPI
+626 
-635 NYGYTSDNP
+635 
-644 PPPPNNPPS
+644 
-653 PPSDSNVSSANDAW
+653 
-667 SRSSTLRNSN
+667 
-677 EPKSETNNSPYII
+677 
-690 NNENHAI
+690 
-697 RLNSLYARRERQLNA
+697 
-712 MGIDSDQLED
+712 
-722 LAGLINPNDPDQSN
+722 
-736 ALSELLQQRIEASKI
+736 
-751 REANGGL
+751 
-758 FSSLFEGLSSGADKL
+758 
-773 GLSELSDRIKDSKN
+773 
-787 DNDRLKKLANTS
+787 
-799 ILKMPQAALANV
+799 
-811 LEEANMFMY
+811 
-820 DILFGKTDEKDVDG
+820 
-834 KPILGFWG
+834 
-842 KMTNEL
+842 
-848 RKGMDVFTD
+848 
-857 HVQKLVTNLF
+857 
-867 DPENGILKKA
+867 
-877 YGWFKD
+877 
-883 FTGINFD
+883 
-890 EYIEKGKKAV
+890 
-900 QERARKVGRSVT
+900 
-912 GALKSTAYDIKDSF
+912 
-926 VETFLD
+926 
-932 IYGRNQDIDDSI
+932 
-944 KEKETK
+944 
-950 NKGLS
+950 
-955 KEEEAAYQSQANQI
+955 
-969 FSSLM
+969 
-974 DSSEANAYGKL
+974 
-985 VKNVPGTV
+985 
-993 ITTLSPGEA
+993 
-1002 VIPAPLNPW
+1002 
-1011 NKNRSKAN
+1011 
-1019 PLVQQKQ
+1019 
-1026 EESLITKFKSG
+1026 
-1037 LKNTV
+1037 
-1042 SDFAKNY
+1042 
-1049 TGPGANKLTKFV
+1049 
-1061 TNATGTTSQ
+1061 
-1070 EEETTE
+1070 
-1076 QQQEDPKQLLEKQFI
+1076 
-1091 GFMKKVIQLS
+1091 
-1101 ASNKGKISVEEAI
+1101 
-1114 KQVGNSPEFIAL
+1114 
-1126 THSPEFA
+1126 
-1133 TFINPFLSRRNNLPG
+1133 
-1148 NTRYGK
+1148 
-1154 LNRQITTGLVRE
+1154 
-1166 SGYQGH
+1166 
-1172 VDNEDESRRLNY
+1172 
-1184 ASHDSIWNNIN
+1184 
-1195 QFVYT
+1195 
-1200 LFGTDVEKAASAT
+1200 
-1213 NKALTKS
+1213 
-1220 LPEISKGSVVGGL
+1220 
-1233 ASTIFTSGGPVFGAM
+1233 M
-1248 AGIAATMIK
+1248 AGIAATMVK

-1429 RSMKQFSNSFAK
+1429 RSMKQFSDSFAN

-1465 LKDAIRSTTTYLFK
+1465 LKDSIRSTTTYLFK

-1580 NNRSKSDLS
+1580 NSRSKSDLS

-1609 KRIISNTRNKAL
+1609 KRISSNTRNKAL

-1692 NTYIKNNNAIEELS
+1692 KTYIKNINAIEELS
-1706 TTEEDKEK
+1706 TTDEDKEK

-1772 NDEILKAFAKQIGM
+1772 NDEILKAFARQIGM

-1848 DETGLTG
+1848 DETGSAG
-1855 DASDAVPSGGLDK
+1855 DASDAVPSGGGLDK

-1886 QMTDMIEVVTGKKDT
+1886 QMTDMVEIVTGKKDT

-2016 QDPFQNFREANSKNL
+2016 TDPFQNFREANAKTA

-2052 KDGLVYLSTDYI
+2052 KDGLAYLSTDYI

-2099 AEERISNI
+2099 AEERIANI

-2117 AVELGKEVKDDAVQY
+2117 AVELGKEVKDNAVQY
-2132 GKDLKSDVKELGN
+2132 GKDLKSDVKELGT

-2182 IIAEIITNMIADGVD
+2182 IIAEIITNMIADGLD

-2251 DKLLEHN
+2251 DKLLEYN

-2263 INLHLATM
+2263 INLHLATN
-2271 YGLSPDQGPV
+2271 GLSPDQGPV

-2292 GNANIPYPAIQT
+2292 GNANMPYPAIQT
-2304 SGGPVAPP
+2304 NGGPVAPP
-2312 VTLTNLLSA
+2312 VTLTNLLSG

-2341 ALNAGKNIGS
+2341 ALNAGKNIGG
-2351 KIIGSF
+2351 KILGSF
-2357 LGNNDKEEKE
+2357 LNTDSDKEE
-2367 PTDSITKAASSF
+2367 TTNSISKAASSF

-2486 SAKDGIGNLLG
+2486 AAKDGIGNLLG

-2527 LGKAGSAIFKLIS
+2527 LGKAGNSILNIVTDKL
-2540 GKIGSLVT
+2540 GSLLGK
-2548 TLKDKIKKRKSKDSL
+2548 LKERFGSGGNKEGGGKQPKNIFDRIKD
-2563 DKSREVFDDE
+2563 VFIDDDDE
-2573 DDGDEEEEIPDIP
+2573 EDGEEEEETPDIP
-2586 DIDPNDPEKKKKHKT
+2586 DIPEPEDKDKKKK
-2601 DIEKPEDSKKD
+2601 KKQ
-2612 TGSKKTKSNKRSR
+2612 TQKGKAKRTKQKTK
-2625 QKKKAASTRK
+2625 T
-2635 PKSTK
+2635 TK
-2640 STKKRRRRKGIPIPH
+2640 NNRRRKTRKAKGIPRSNIIQEPF
-2655 SDILQQNAVQ
+2655 V
-2665 PKSNSIDVAR
+2665 KTKGNSIDIARKKITTPDTATDIIDIKPPSPNKGNTPIKKPDTTKVA
-2675 ILSHGD
+2675 S
-2681 DALNIGLSAYKLY
+2681 
-2694 SMFTGDNSS
+2694 
-2703 SDDIDV
+2703 
-2709 EDMPEENGLFS
+2709 
-2720 NLDNIDSDDMI
+2720 
-2731 NTIEQVHKSYKNT
+2731 TIEKLPTSSNP
-2744 KADQIKIP
+2744 ANAA
-2752 KQKGVNTKTP
+2752 G
-2762 GLFNS
+2762 S
-2767 LTPDSITSKASSAGE
+2767 SKAA
-2782 SKASQMLNSFKSGL
+2782 QMLESFKSGL
-2796 QTVFTKLSTVLPSGK
+2796 QSVFTKLSTVLPSGK
-2811 GLKEGINKFCSNLL
+2811 GLKEGINKFCTNLIS
-2825 TRLSSAQ
+2825 RLSSPQ
-2832 VIKKVAVKLA
+2832 ILKKVAVKLA
-2842 KSSVVAIPYIGAAI
+2842 KSSAVAIPFVGAAI
-2856 SVAFVLKGFYD
+2856 SVAFILKAFYD

-2905 FFSVLFGDDWLPE
+2905 FFSVVFGDDWLPE
-2918 LLKMVS
+2918 VLKMVS

-2951 IQKSGKDVYQ
+2951 VQKAGKDAYQ

-2967 NSALSQ
+2967 DASLSQ

-2978 QSILAS
+2978 ESILQS
-2984 AGDAAKGIANKG
+2984 AGDAARGIANKG

-3034 TAKDMWAKAK
+3034 TAKDMWSKAK
-3044 DIGSSV
+3044 DIGSTV
-3050 YQKVST
+3050 YSKVSNA
-3056 TFSKLMPGGKGK
+3056 FSKLTGKGK
-3068 NIETPIG
+3068 NIDNPMNI
-3075 GVPYN
+3075 PYS

-3106 DSGCSVFAA
+3106 DSGCSIFAA

-3183 NSSVALMAHSDNNPE
+3183 NSSVALMAHSNSNPE
-3198 SNQLYGSGGSEHW
+3198 SDQLYGSGGSEHW

-3223 INDPQGNPNGDY
+3223 INDPQGNPNGSY

-3241 RGKQIDS
+3241 GGNQIDS
-3248 AVKISYPKNQ
+3248 AVKISYPKETS
-3258 NNKYTQHVERLL
+3258 NKYIAHVNRLL

-3301 KGLSSNAISGIMGNM
+3301 KGLSSNAIAGIMGNM

-3322 VPARVQDKANG
+3322 VPARVQDPVNG

-3345 STGYGLCQWTYRSR
+3345 KTGYGLCQWTYSTR

-3379 QLDYMLQEINSTPK
+3379 QLEYLLQEINSTPQ
-3393 YQSVIE
+3393 YQGVIAA
-3399 MMDKASGPAEAAKIF
+3399 MDKASGPAEAAKIF
-3414 HDVFEG
+3414 HDIYEG

-3491 DSSGG
+3491 DSSSSGGG

-3521 VGKTGYG
+3521 VGKTGYGG

-3564 AATNGDS
+3564 AATNGNA

-3585 AKDQNIWKDGSQP
+3585 AKDQNIWKNGSQP
-3598 GAEGDLCVCN
+3598 GAEGDICVCN

-3627 SRNKIVH
+3627 GKNKIVH

-3641 FGPPNGYIATGSGAG
+3641 FGPPNGYISTGSGG
-3656 AVSNGQA
+3656 GTVSNGKA
-3663 TRSKEEMMQDAGS
+3663 TRTKEEMMQDAGS

-3684 GRAKKNPLMGVVNPA
+3684 GRAKNNPLMGVVNPA

-3737 PATNTSSGSSG
+3737 PVTNTSSGSSG

-3758 KNNPII
+3758 KNNPMI

-3809 SGSSS
+3809 SGSRS

-3846 SEYGV
+3846 AEYGE

-3881 VDLEGGY
+3881 VGFEGGY

-3930 TGHSTGPHLHYS
+3930 TGHSSGPHLHYS

-3962 YSVASLGAG
+3962 YSVSSLGAG

-3991 RYVDK
+3991 RYIDK

-4068 AMASGLQIVGPGG
+4068 AITSGLQIVGPGG
-4081 MVLKQTSAN
+4081 MVLKQASTN
-4090 AVSTTPPKP
+4090 AVSTTPPTPPKP
-4099 VEPPKQSIPT
+4099 VELS
-4109 PTPVQ
+4109 
-4114 SKPVEPPKQSIPT
+4114 KQSIPT
-4127 PKPTPVQPPKP
+4127 PKPTPVQPKP
-4138 VVDTKPSITQQSKEA
+4138 VVDNKPSITQQSKEA

-4233 SKDTK
+4233 ETK
-4238 QTSSKK
+4238 STSSNK

-4257 KKVDKINNT
+4257 KKVDEINNAT
-4266 PPVSVKPTSPTKLEK
+4266 PASIKPTSPTKIEK

-4286 GTEKAPEF
+4286 GTEKESEIQ
-4294 KKKKKKPSVWD
+4294 KKKKKPSVWD

-4321 KNLDGEE
+4321 KNLDEEE
-4328 EDNKK
+4328 EDKK

-4356 MEKAT
+4356 MEKVT

-4373 VNNEFFKVFN
+4373 VNNEFFKIFN

-4395 DKKEEKKDGKKKDG
+4395 EDKKDG
-4409 IKPTSPTKLSKKPP
+4409 IKSTVPTKLSKKPP

-4528 KPQQQTPEDLA
+4528 KPQQTPEDLA

-4560 ENFTKGANSNAD
+4560 ENFAKGVNSNAD
-4572 KSKNNSKTNDAFYAE
+4572 KSNKNSKTNDAFYAE